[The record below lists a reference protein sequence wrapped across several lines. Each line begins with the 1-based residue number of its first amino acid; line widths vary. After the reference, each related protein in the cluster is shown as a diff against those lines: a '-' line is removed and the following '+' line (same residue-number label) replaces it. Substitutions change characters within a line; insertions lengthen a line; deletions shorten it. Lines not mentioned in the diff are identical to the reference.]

1 MRTILNWT
9 VYTFAHFFTHLLP
22 IPYFSNYNPCSLFF
36 SLDGSWNTPACFRP
50 SDNSTANHELIANH
64 TTTTFHQHNI
74 TKTPVEEFWERRVLN
89 QVRKK
94 GMGTFFKFIKL
105 KIYVSNFR
113 MLALSLAWV
122 TCSGS
127 WPELCSWL
135 GSWFTSSSGKA
146 FTHRER

>member
-1 MRTILNWT
+1 MCP
-9 VYTFAHFFTHLLP
+9 FLP
-22 IPYFSNYNPCSLFF
+22 ICSHSLIFSNYNPYSLFY

-50 SDNSTANHELIANH
+50 SDNATANHELIANH

-94 GMGTFFKFIKL
+94 GMAESIGNILLIHVSSKY
-105 KIYVSNFR
+105 YVSNFR